1 MKKNNTSA
9 FSTICKVYTRRWYI
23 LTVFS
28 LFAFTQSCFWN
39 TWGPIST
46 SSEVAFGW
54 TDSTVAWLTN
64 WGPISYVITGLTFP
78 WILQVKGLRW
88 ATVPSML
95 LVAIGSCFRV
105 ITSETTAATILIH
118 IGQFLNG
125 LAGPM
130 AMGGIA
136 TLSAIWF
143 PPKERFTA
151 TAIGVNLCSLGA
163 SIAFISGP
171 ALVSVEPYQ
180 NQTALLAEN
189 NTIGTPKLVN
199 QTSRKSSN
207 ITEDRII
214 EGKKQ
219 IMSYMYY
226 ECGWCCLI
234 LLLTLI
240 YFPSRPPRPPSAS
253 ATTDRE
259 NYWKGIWSLRKKT
272 DYILLAVSYGIST
285 GVINCWASLL
295 NVNLRP
301 FHISE
306 TEAGWIGFYAS
317 VPGYFFSLIIG
328 RFADLFAR
336 RSKQCILILL
346 ALSSACFILFTLM
359 LIDSLA
365 FTRAL
370 LYTSTIGGV
379 TCLNCA
385 VPLLYELGCE
395 LAFPTSEGAA
405 NGVLTLLNNIGG
417 IIFLA
422 VFSFPDV
429 GSMWMNWVAI
439 GSVTVSI
446 PLIALV
452 KGRFQRLE
460 VDETIHKVTE
470 QQVDV
475 VEENKTIQNKQ

>member
-1 MKKNNTSA
+1 MS
-9 FSTICKVYTRRWYI
+9 
-23 LTVFS
+23 
-28 LFAFTQSCFWN
+28 
-39 TWGPIST
+39 
-46 SSEVAFGW
+46 
-54 TDSTVAWLTN
+54 
-64 WGPISYVITGLTFP
+64 
-78 WILQVKGLRW
+78 
-88 ATVPSML
+88 VP
-95 LVAIGSCFRV
+95 
-105 ITSETTAATILIH
+105 T
-118 IGQFLNG
+118 
-125 LAGPM
+125 
-130 AMGGIA
+130 
-136 TLSAIWF
+136 
-143 PPKERFTA
+143 
-151 TAIGVNLCSLGA
+151 
-163 SIAFISGP
+163 
-171 ALVSVEPYQ
+171 
-180 NQTALLAEN
+180 
-189 NTIGTPKLVN
+189 
-199 QTSRKSSN
+199 
-207 ITEDRII
+207 
-214 EGKKQ
+214 
-219 IMSYMYY
+219 